1 MAVKKGDLIDEQKR
15 HPGSCGLIVKVM
27 GGGAGFEKILCCDH
41 ELTEEDIVSDV
52 GSSLGRIRGRMPVSV
67 ILDEK
72 KLYPDSCG
80 LRVIVIDGGAGFKE
94 IRCCGHSLTLSSAR
108 ELKFAPMRG
117 PESDAAGTE
126 TGQQGTA

>member
-1 MAVKKGDLIDEQKR
+1 MAVKKGDLIDERKR
-15 HPGSCGLIVKVM
+15 HPGGCGFIVKVM

-41 ELTEEDIVSDV
+41 ELTEDDIVPDV
-52 GSSLGRIRGRMPVSV
+52 GSSLGRTRGRMPVSV

-108 ELKFAPMRG
+108 ELKFDPMRG
-117 PESDAAGTE
+117 PEAGALATE

>member
-1 MAVKKGDLIDEQKR
+1 MAVKKGDLLDEHKR
-15 HPGSCGLIVKVM
+15 HPGSCGLIIKVM
-27 GGGAGFEKILCCDH
+27 GGGAGFEKVLCCDH
-41 ELTEEDIVSDV
+41 ELTEEDIVTDV
-52 GSSLGRIRGRMPVSV
+52 GSPLGRARGRMPISV

-94 IRCCGHSLTLSSAR
+94 IRCCGHSLTLTSAQV
-108 ELKFAPMRG
+108 LKFQPMRG
-117 PESDAAGTE
+117 PEADAAETE

>member
-1 MAVKKGDLIDEQKR
+1 MSVKKGDLIDERKR
-15 HPGSCGLIVKVM
+15 HPDGCGFIVKVM
-27 GGGAGFEKILCCDH
+27 DGGAGFEKILCCDH
-41 ELTEEDIVSDV
+41 ELTEEDIVLDV
-52 GSSLGRIRGRMPVSV
+52 GSSLGRTRGRMPISV
-67 ILDEK
+67 VLDEK

-108 ELKFAPMRG
+108 ELKFQPMRG
-117 PESDAAGTE
+117 PEADTSATE

>member
-52 GSSLGRIRGRMPVSV
+52 GSPLGRTRGRMPVSM

-94 IRCCGHSLTLSSAR
+94 IHCCGHSLTLSSER
-108 ELKFAPMRG
+108 ELKFQPMRG
-117 PESDAAGTE
+117 PDADQPNPS
-126 TGQQGTA
+126 GQQGNA

>member
-1 MAVKKGDLIDEQKR
+1 MGIKKGDLLDEHKR
-15 HPGSCGLIVKVM
+15 HPGSCGLIIKVM
-27 GGGAGFEKILCCDH
+27 GGGAGFEKVLCCDH
-41 ELTEEDIVSDV
+41 ELTEEDIVTDV
-52 GSSLGRIRGRMPVSV
+52 GSPLGRARGRMPISV

-94 IRCCGHSLTLSSAR
+94 IRCCGHSLTLTSAQV
-108 ELKFAPMRG
+108 LKFQPMRG
-117 PESDAAGTE
+117 PEADAAETE